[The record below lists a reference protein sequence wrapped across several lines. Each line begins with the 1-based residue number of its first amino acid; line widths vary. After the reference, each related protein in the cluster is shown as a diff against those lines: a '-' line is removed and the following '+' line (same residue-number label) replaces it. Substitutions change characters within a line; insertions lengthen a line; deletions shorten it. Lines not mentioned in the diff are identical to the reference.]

1 VYETTDSSVMRQVRD
16 GDLGSMAV
24 LFERHHRALLN
35 YFVHMNG
42 NRDFSEDLVQDVFV
56 RMMKYRQSYQPDK
69 PFTAWM
75 YQIARNA
82 QSDAMQKRKFEVEL
96 GHADVSMTHGMDE
109 KLKREQ
115 EIELL
120 RRAMARLSVDKREL
134 LVLSRFQN
142 LKYEEIA
149 SILGCEVGAVKVRV
163 YRAVRALG
171 QDMGV
176 PVIRRSDLIK
186 SWLASGKVTEAQ
198 LMAADGLHMADEGYA
213 RLAADVAREVLLYAH
228 VPATR
233 VSIIQ

>member
-1 VYETTDSSVMRQVRD
+1 MGQVRD

-24 LFERHHRALLN
+24 LFERHHRPLFN

-42 NRDFSEDLVQDVFV
+42 NREFSEDLVQDVFV
-56 RMMKYRQSYQPDK
+56 RMLKYRQSYQPEK

-82 QSDAMQKRKFEVEL
+82 QNDAMQKRKFEVDL
-96 GHADVSMTHGMDE
+96 GNADVSMTHGMDE
-109 KLKREQ
+109 KLKRQQ

-120 RRAMARLSVDKREL
+120 RRAMARLPVDKREL

-149 SILGCEVGAVKVRV
+149 AILGCEVGAVKVRV

-171 QDMGV
+171 QV
-176 PVIRRSDLIK
+176 FFELSQRRIPAPGQE
-186 SWLASGKVTEAQ
+186 LA
-198 LMAADGLHMADEGYA
+198 
-213 RLAADVAREVLLYAH
+213 
-228 VPATR
+228 
-233 VSIIQ
+233 